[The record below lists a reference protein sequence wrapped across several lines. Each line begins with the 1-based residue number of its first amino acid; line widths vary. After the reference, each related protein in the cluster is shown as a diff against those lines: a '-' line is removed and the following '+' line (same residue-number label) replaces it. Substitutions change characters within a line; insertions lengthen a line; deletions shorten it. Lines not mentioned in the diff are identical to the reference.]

1 MSKLFKK
8 LTISQTII
16 FLSTF
21 LFSLQAIYGL
31 IINTNLNTIGHHIT
45 QIETQ
50 YIPLTKKITLLS
62 EHQLKQEI
70 EFERAYRYAL
80 EINKT
85 DSALKHYTETKSLFQ
100 QLSNKIDDDITL
112 ILNELAHD
120 ISVTDNEKSKE
131 QFRVLTQ
138 RVEGFKNRHEDWVTE
153 ISHTFILLE
162 NNNASSA
169 SEQSEQIEKHAME
182 LENDVTETLAKI
194 EKYTEDSIHE
204 LSEEDHNALLA
215 GIILVSISLL
225 MAIILTKLVTA
236 NLKEDLNDLKST
248 ITTISEGDLVT
259 EVTSK
264 LGKEFGLDTMRQ
276 HLQSTMLL
284 VQSGANEILGASY
297 ELAEVSEQVMGNVN
311 QQAEELDLVSAA
323 MTEMEATSIEVARHA
338 ENTRSSTIIASEKAN
353 ESRDITAKAMISMSE
368 LTESLDQSSKNI
380 QELDQ
385 HSTNISS
392 VLTVIKG
399 IADQTNLLALN
410 AAIEAARAGEQGRGF
425 AVVADEVRTLAKR
438 TQDSTVEIEEM
449 INLFTHG
456 TAQAVQSMEINS
468 EHGQSSHEATLES
481 NHKIEDI
488 QVAMED
494 INDMNIQIAT
504 AAEEQSCT
512 SQELSKNT
520 TMISQLSAENVKS
533 SARVSASSVQLTS
546 LANQLKDK
554 IEKFQLA

>member
-1 MSKLFKK
+1 MHKLFKK

-31 IINTNLNTIGHHIT
+31 IINTNLNTIGVHIT

-80 EINKT
+80 EINKA
-85 DSALKHYTETKSLFQ
+85 DNAHLHFTEAKDAFQ
-100 QLSNKIDDDITL
+100 ELSNNINDELTL

-120 ISVTDNEKSKE
+120 ISITDNESSKE
-131 QFRVLTQ
+131 QFQALTQ
-138 RVEGFKNRHEDWVTE
+138 RLKGFESRHKSWETE
-153 ISHTFILLE
+153 IHHRFNSLE
-162 NNNASSA
+162 KNNDENGYK
-169 SEQSEQIEKHAME
+169 QSEQIEKQALE
-182 LENDVTETLAKI
+182 LEHYVISALSQI
-194 EKYTEDSIHE
+194 EKYTENAIHE
-204 LSEEDHNALLA
+204 LNEEDHNALIA

-225 MAIILTKLVTA
+225 MSIILTKLVTA
-236 NLKEDLNDLKST
+236 NLKEDLSDLKST
-248 ITTISEGDLVT
+248 ISKISEGDLSTVAS
-259 EVTSK
+259 SK
-264 LGKEFGLDTMRQ
+264 LGKEFGLETMRK

-284 VQSGANEILGASY
+284 VQSGANEILGASQ
-297 ELAEVSEQVMGNVN
+297 ELAEVSEEVMGNVN
-311 QQAEELDLVSAA
+311 QQAEELDLVSTA
-323 MTEMEATSIEVARHA
+323 MTEMKATSREVARHA
-338 ENTRSSTIIASEKAN
+338 ESTRSSTITASEKAN
-353 ESRDITAKAMISMSE
+353 ESRGITAKAMISMSE
-368 LTESLDQSSKNI
+368 LSDSLEQSSKNI

-392 VLTVIKG
+392 VLSVIKA

-449 INLFTHG
+449 INLFSHG
-456 TAQAVQSMEINS
+456 TAQAVQSMEVNS
-468 EHGQSSHEATLES
+468 EQGQKSHEATLES

-488 QVAMED
+488 QIAMED
-494 INDMNIQIAT
+494 INDMNSQIAT

-512 SQELSKNT
+512 SQELSQNT
-520 TMISQLSAENVKS
+520 AMISQLSAENVKS

-546 LANQLKDK
+546 LANELKDK
-554 IEKFQLA
+554 IGRFQLA

>member
-1 MSKLFKK
+1 MKKLFKK

-31 IINTNLNTIGHHIT
+31 IINTNLNTIGGHIT

-85 DSALKHYTETKSLFQ
+85 DNALKHFTKAKNVFL
-100 QLSNKIDDDITL
+100 QLSNKMNEEIML

-120 ISVTDNEKSKE
+120 ISVTENKNSKK
-131 QFRVLTQ
+131 QFTELTQ
-138 RVEGFKNRHEDWVTE
+138 RVRGFKSHHKDWEAEVQ
-153 ISHTFILLE
+153 HTFDLLE
-162 NNNASSA
+162 NDNASRVF
-169 SEQSEQIEKHAME
+169 EQSEQIEEHAIK
-182 LENDVTETLAKI
+182 LESEIISTLAEI
-194 EKYTEDSIHE
+194 EKYTENAIHE
-204 LSEEDHNALLA
+204 LSEEDHNALLV
-215 GIILVSISLL
+215 GITLVSISLL
-225 MAIILTKLVTA
+225 MAIILTLLVTA
-236 NLKEDLNDLKST
+236 NLKEDLNDLKLT
-248 ITTISEGDLVT
+248 ISNISEGDLLT
-259 EVTSK
+259 EISSK
-264 LGKEFGLDTMRQ
+264 LGKEFGLDIMRK

-284 VQSGANEILGASY
+284 VQSGANEILSASY
-297 ELAEVSEQVMGNVN
+297 ELTEVSEQVMGNIS
-311 QQAEELDLVSAA
+311 QQAEELDLVSTA

-338 ENTRSSTIIASEKAN
+338 ENTRSSTIIASKNAN
-353 ESRDITAKAMISMSE
+353 ESRDITTKAMVSMSK

-380 QELDQ
+380 QALDK
-385 HSTNISS
+385 HGTNISS
-392 VLTVIKG
+392 VLTVIKA
-399 IADQTNLLALN
+399 IAEQTNLLALN

-438 TQDSTVEIEEM
+438 TQDSTIEIEEM
-449 INLFTHG
+449 INLFTGG
-456 TAQAVQSMEINS
+456 TTKAVQSMVVNS
-468 EHGQSSHEATLES
+468 ELGQSSYEATLES

-488 QVAMED
+488 QGAMED
-494 INDMNIQIAT
+494 INDMNSQIAT

-512 SQELSKNT
+512 SQELSQNT

-554 IEKFQLA
+554 LEKFQLA

>member
-1 MSKLFKK
+1 MNKLFKK
-8 LTISQTII
+8 LTISQTIV

-21 LFSLQAIYGL
+21 LFSLQGIYGL
-31 IINTNLNTIGHHIT
+31 IINTNLNIIGHHIT

-50 YIPLTKKITLLS
+50 YIPLTKKITQLS

-80 EINKT
+80 EINKADNAHSHFT
-85 DSALKHYTETKSLFQ
+85 EAKSAFQ
-100 QLSNKIDDDITL
+100 ELSNKINEEITL
-112 ILNELAHD
+112 ILNGLAHD
-120 ISVTDNEKSKE
+120 ISKTDNASSKE
-131 QFRVLTQ
+131 QFQALTQ
-138 RVEGFKNRHEDWVTE
+138 RVKGFKSRHTEWEAE
-153 ISHTFILLE
+153 ISHTFDLLE
-162 NNNASSA
+162 NNNDESVYK
-169 SEQSEQIEKHAME
+169 QSEQIEKHALE
-182 LENDVTETLAKI
+182 LKHDVMSTLSEI
-194 EKYTEDSIHE
+194 EKYTENAIHE
-204 LSEEDHNALLA
+204 LNEEDHNALIA

-225 MAIILTKLVTA
+225 MSIMLTKLVTA
-236 NLKEDLNDLKST
+236 NLKEDLSDLKST
-248 ITTISEGDLVT
+248 ISKISKGDLSTV
-259 EVTSK
+259 VSSK
-264 LGKEFGLDTMRQ
+264 LGKEFGLETMRK

-284 VQSGANEILGASY
+284 VQSGANEILGASQ
-297 ELAEVSEQVMGNVN
+297 ELAEVSEEVMGNVN
-311 QQAEELDLVSAA
+311 QQAEELDLVSTA
-323 MTEMEATSIEVARHA
+323 MTEMKATSREVAHHA

-353 ESRDITAKAMISMSE
+353 ESRAITAKAMISMSE
-368 LTESLDQSSKNI
+368 LSDSLEHSSKNI

-392 VLTVIKG
+392 VLSVIKA

-456 TAQAVQSMEINS
+456 TAQAVQSMEVNS
-468 EHGQSSHEATLES
+468 EQGQKSHEATLES

-494 INDMNIQIAT
+494 INDMNSQIAT

-512 SQELSKNT
+512 SQELSQNT
-520 TMISQLSAENVKS
+520 AMISQLSAENVKS

-546 LANQLKDK
+546 LANELKDK
-554 IEKFQLA
+554 IGRFQLA